1 MINTENFY
9 SSYYKDTTKDK
20 ALPTASR
27 IRFENGVVEN
37 VLLEDKE
44 FTDAFRSSVQVLP
57 FTSNPSTSNYDRS
70 CGLRGITGEF
80 FRKSKDRQTK
90 AISDFENNAIQ
101 PVRNYLLQQ
110 KHMKEKQVEEFIEI
124 MKDVMYSDGSLTI
137 MDPSF
142 LKFLP
147 LTDGNTNSKKYE
159 HGQRSIAEY
168 LSSMLCPKDLLVDML
183 SKKPNLFNEI
193 IISALSSSTGTGGS
207 NENEYII
214 LPFIKESFGEDLKW
228 FLKRDDSI
236 VVKYIH
242 VFLHFYLCYSL
253 SQTLVCLDYRK
264 YNIVPEK
271 PQKMYYILTSEHAS
285 EGREAVTNG
294 WNKYVNKEALE
305 KSFGRIEALDILN
318 SLLDGNIGFYN
329 DVYNKLRE
337 QDFNDEIK
345 MLLEDVICSYQRDK
359 REQLKKREVAKFQ
372 FPDEVSTEV
381 NSYDDFILKLGL
393 LCTTLQSKEY
403 ESKMKIRVNNIMK
416 IRMLST
422 RRGREIL
429 NFDDE
434 MLFFLMAMISKGTR
448 MKLEDLYEGFGKY
461 GVAFD
466 YDTKAAIENYLLKLN
481 LLERKS
487 DSGEAQYVK
496 IVL

>member
-137 MDPSF
+137 IDPSF

-214 LPFIKESFGEDLKW
+214 LPFIKEAFGEDLKW

-253 SQTLVCLDYRK
+253 SQTLVYLDYRK

-285 EGREAVTNG
+285 EGRE
-294 WNKYVNKEALE
+294 
-305 KSFGRIEALDILN
+305 
-318 SLLDGNIGFYN
+318 
-329 DVYNKLRE
+329 
-337 QDFNDEIK
+337 
-345 MLLEDVICSYQRDK
+345 
-359 REQLKKREVAKFQ
+359 
-372 FPDEVSTEV
+372 
-381 NSYDDFILKLGL
+381 
-393 LCTTLQSKEY
+393 
-403 ESKMKIRVNNIMK
+403 
-416 IRMLST
+416 LS
-422 RRGREIL
+422 
-429 NFDDE
+429 
-434 MLFFLMAMISKGTR
+434 LMAGINTLTK
-448 MKLEDLYEGFGKY
+448 KL
-461 GVAFD
+461 
-466 YDTKAAIENYLLKLN
+466 
-481 LLERKS
+481 
-487 DSGEAQYVK
+487 
-496 IVL
+496 